1 MQAFLYHLVSRLRK
15 YSFPSPSEDAIP
27 TISVVKECANGLY
40 IARIILLY
48 LSKYCNEKQY
58 AACFCQH
65 ELTWKERRVV
75 NDVSDNA
82 TTPEKK
88 KKHVHSSL
96 VFELLE
102 VLVKITC
109 QHDGDPPHHTMSLL
123 RTSNEARVAVYV
135 LRLEVL
141 HTLLVLLSTR
151 LYRSSS
157 SKNNRENKTPLEQL
171 LQENTKTRPGGGAW
185 ARTLIPALFTQI
197 TSPRAPPTR
206 SIANAIRVAAS
217 EREEEDK
224 NKDDI
229 DDEKE
234 ASSPSLAS
242 IDTVLKMPLHLFYMI
257 FGGDSGSMSKDKT
270 SKGEEP
276 LSERCLLLLLTLIH
290 SSPTSSNPYNTVFRS
305 LTDEDDTTT
314 KDDCVRVSFK
324 KIYQALTVRTRM
336 RLPQGVLLMY
346 VVFEREAREF
356 RLSHFLMFSPECQ
369 LYHLF
374 VSLIYITRTATF
386 EHQRSN
392 TGTLCF
398 NTIPDFV
405 NTSCP
410 EVIPKLFCFHS
421 WNNFTYPQNSIRLNS
436 IFSSS

>member
-15 YSFPSPSEDAIP
+15 YSFPSPSEDVIP

-40 IARIILLY
+40 IARIILLH
-48 LSKYCNEKQY
+48 LSKHCNEKEY

-109 QHDGDPPHHTMSLL
+109 QHDGDAPHHTMTLL

-217 EREEEDK
+217 EREEEEK

-229 DDEKE
+229 DEEKE
-234 ASSPSLAS
+234 TSSPSLAS

-257 FGGDSGSMSKDKT
+257 FGGDSGSMSKSGKT

-290 SSPTSSNPYNTVFRS
+290 SSPISSNPYNAVFRS

-314 KDDCVRVSFK
+314 TRDDCVRVSFK

-346 VVFEREAREF
+346 VVFK
-356 RLSHFLMFSPECQ
+356 HFLMFSPECQ

-374 VSLIYITRTATF
+374 VPLIHISL
-386 EHQRSN
+386 EH
-392 TGTLCF
+392 
-398 NTIPDFV
+398 
-405 NTSCP
+405 
-410 EVIPKLFCFHS
+410 
-421 WNNFTYPQNSIRLNS
+421 
-436 IFSSS
+436 